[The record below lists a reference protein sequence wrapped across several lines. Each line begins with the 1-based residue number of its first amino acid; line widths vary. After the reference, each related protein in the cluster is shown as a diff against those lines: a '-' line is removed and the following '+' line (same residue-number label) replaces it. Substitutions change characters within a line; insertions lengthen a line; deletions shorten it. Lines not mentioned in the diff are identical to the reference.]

1 MKFQGRKGRE
11 QEKIN
16 DFGVFSFD
24 SPLRKKEK

>member
-24 SPLRKKEK
+24 SPLRKNE

>member
-24 SPLRKKEK
+24 SPLRKK